1 MNICKYVL
9 ETAVARDMYFIISSR
24 KRKKEKKRR
33 YGKGDAN
40 ELTLRLIL
48 YV

>member
-24 KRKKEKKRR
+24 KRKKKKKEDMER
-33 YGKGDAN
+33 GM
-40 ELTLRLIL
+40 LMSLP
-48 YV
+48 